1 MAKNAKKRSISGAT
15 LLGRLKAAIG
25 NSTNNPPSSIRVG
38 DNLDKYFQVPQGVIA
53 FAVGTLNHW
62 NGFEED
68 GLALQPANVRGAKTV
83 ADIHQA
89 VKDWYNSNGWAV
101 T

>member
-1 MAKNAKKRSISGAT
+1 MAKKKSISGAT

-25 NSTNNPPSSIRVG
+25 NSTNNPPSGIRVG
-38 DNLDKYFQVPQGVIA
+38 DDLDEYFQVPQGVIA

-62 NGFEED
+62 KEFDTD
-68 GLALQPANVRGAKTV
+68 GLALQPANVRDAIKV
-83 ADIHQA
+83 AEIHQA
-89 VKDWYNSNGWAV
+89 VKDWYNSNEWNV